1 MLIETAAKLKLCHCE
16 EESSTTKQSFFGN
29 TRIASSSNLA
39 MTSEFCNGL
48 WFDMKQRF
56 LQSNEGSLT
65 VFVLYA
71 RHEIW
76 RFSVANAQRI
86 KDVVR
91 IVQDS
96 KKELVV
102 CSALRVWRIFDWYG
116 KTCRTSGWILFG
128 TISWN
133 KNRHIAMHIWIVYW
147 RSRVEVKTNGNAPIA
162 SRCLAR
168 DVSLGM
174 LNRSWFCCQF
184 CERLSNYFG
193 VCAPLIGSTSGGT
206 QHLGAEDLI
215 TLSILAPPGG
225 MKWNLDGCERS
236 AHGRSS

>member
-1 MLIETAAKLKLCHCE
+1 
-16 EESSTTKQSFFGN
+16 
-29 TRIASSSNLA
+29 

-102 CSALRVWRIFDWYG
+102 CSAQGVTDLWLIRQNVQDERMNPI
-116 KTCRTSGWILFG
+116 
-128 TISWN
+128 WN
-133 KNRHIAMHIWIVYW
+133 NF
-147 RSRVEVKTNGNAPIA
+147 VK
-162 SRCLAR
+162 
-168 DVSLGM
+168 
-174 LNRSWFCCQF
+174 
-184 CERLSNYFG
+184 
-193 VCAPLIGSTSGGT
+193 
-206 QHLGAEDLI
+206 
-215 TLSILAPPGG
+215 
-225 MKWNLDGCERS
+225 
-236 AHGRSS
+236 